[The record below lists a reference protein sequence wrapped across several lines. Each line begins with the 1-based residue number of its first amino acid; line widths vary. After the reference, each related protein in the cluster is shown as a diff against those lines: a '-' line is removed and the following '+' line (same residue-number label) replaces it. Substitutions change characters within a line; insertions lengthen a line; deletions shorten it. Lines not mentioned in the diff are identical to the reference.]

1 MIAQLSRVPALA
13 CALLVAGGAMS
24 GTQAAQWQVDLA
36 ASSLTFEA
44 SVFGSSVPGSFER
57 WDADISFDETDLT
70 SSSVEVVITMESATT
85 NDATRDSSLVSDD
98 WFAVTAHPQAR
109 LVSTAFRNTGDG
121 TFEMDA
127 DLTMRGQTQ
136 AITLPFAL
144 EDLGDGSVRAVGTVT
159 VDRTDYGIGQGDFT
173 SGATVGVDVPI
184 SIDISAKPK

>member
-1 MIAQLSRVPALA
+1 
-13 CALLVAGGAMS
+13 
-24 GTQAAQWQVDLA
+24 
-36 ASSLTFEA
+36 
-44 SVFGSSVPGSFER
+44 
-57 WDADISFDETDLT
+57 
-70 SSSVEVVITMESATT
+70 
-85 NDATRDSSLVSDD
+85 
-98 WFAVTAHPQAR
+98 
-109 LVSTAFRNTGDG
+109 
-121 TFEMDA
+121 MDA

>member
-1 MIAQLSRVPALA
+1 MIAQFSRVPALA
-13 CALLVAGGAMS
+13 CALLVVGGAMS
-24 GTQAAQWQVDLA
+24 GTHAAQWQVDPA

-44 SVFGSSVPGSFER
+44 SVFGSSVPGSFEK
-57 WDADISFDETDLT
+57 WDADISFDEADLT

-85 NDATRDSSLVSDD
+85 NDATRDSSLMSDD

>member
-1 MIAQLSRVPALA
+1 MIAQLSRVPAFAL
-13 CALLVAGGAMS
+13 ALLFAGTPISVAF
-24 GTQAAQWQVDLA
+24 AAQWQVDPA

-44 SVFGSSVPGSFER
+44 SVLGSSVPGSFGQ
-57 WDADISFDETDLT
+57 WDADISFDEADLA

-85 NDATRDSSLVSDD
+85 DDATRDSSLMSDD
-98 WFAVTAHPQAR
+98 WFAVKAHPQAR

-127 DLTMRGQTQ
+127 NLTMRGQTQ
-136 AITLPFAL
+136 AITLPFTL

-184 SIDISAKPK
+184 SIDISAKPQ